1 VDPAPSRQLSLLG
14 YWESL
19 KVPPI
24 AEYSPF
30 SSRNEKRRIAMRRI
44 WASLFTMM
52 FLFPSVAVFAA
63 DPTTDEQKTLYALGV
78 ALSRQALTQFN
89 LSEAELEMVKV
100 GMTDGVLKRPEKV
113 NVQEFMPKVQQ
124 LVQTRMAAGAE
135 TEKKAGADFLAKAAT
150 EKGAEKTTSGL
161 VFSTI
166 KAGNGASPKATDTVK
181 VHYHGT
187 LVDGTV
193 FDSSVQRGQP
203 TTFPL
208 NRVIPCWTE
217 GVQKMKVG
225 EKARLVC
232 PSSIAYGDNGAP
244 PKIKP
249 GATLVF
255 EVELL
260 GIETASAGE
269 SKKIETPTGEGK
281 K

>member
-1 VDPAPSRQLSLLG
+1 MQRIWVSLLT
-14 YWESL
+14 
-19 KVPPI
+19 
-24 AEYSPF
+24 
-30 SSRNEKRRIAMRRI
+30 
-44 WASLFTMM
+44 TML
-52 FLFPSVAVFAA
+52 LFPSVSVFAA

-78 ALSRQALTQFN
+78 ALSRQALAQFN

-135 TEKKAGADFLAKAAT
+135 SEKKAGADFQAKAAA
-150 EKGAEKTTSGL
+150 EKGAEKTASGL

-166 KAGNGASPKATDTVK
+166 KAGSGASPKATDTVK

-187 LVDGTV
+187 LTDGTV
-193 FDSSVQRGQP
+193 FDSSVERKQP
-203 TTFPL
+203 ATFPL
-208 NRVIPCWTE
+208 NGVVPCWTE
-217 GVQKMKVG
+217 GVQKMKIG

-232 PSSIAYGDNGAP
+232 PSSIAYGDEGRP
-244 PKIKP
+244 PRIKP

-260 GIETASAGE
+260 SIENAAA
-269 SKKIETPTGEGK
+269 GK